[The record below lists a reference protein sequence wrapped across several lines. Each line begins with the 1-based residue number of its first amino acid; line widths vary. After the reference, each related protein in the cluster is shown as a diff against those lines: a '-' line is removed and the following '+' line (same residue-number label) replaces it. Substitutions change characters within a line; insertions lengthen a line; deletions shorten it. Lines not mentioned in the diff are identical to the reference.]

1 VTNAASSPPEPGF
14 EQIDDELCRSFQ
26 THLEVI
32 GRRWNSGIMLAA
44 VRGASR
50 FSEYRAMVAGIS
62 DRLLSQR
69 LRELEYEQLIERTV
83 IPTTPVQVRYRPT
96 DRGRD
101 LLRTLQP
108 LVGYAHKYEG
118 ADAVVTPLHSLSVS
132 D

>member
-1 VTNAASSPPEPGF
+1 VTNAASSLPEPGF

-32 GRRWNSGIMLAA
+32 GRRWNSGILLAA
-44 VRGASR
+44 VRGATR

-69 LRELEYEQLIERTV
+69 LRELESEHLIERTV
-83 IPTTPVQVRYRPT
+83 FPTTPVQVHYRPT

-101 LLRTLQP
+101 LLRILQP
-108 LVGYAHKYEG
+108 LVGYAYKYEG
-118 ADAVVTPLHSLSVS
+118 ADAVVTRIRSRSVS
-132 D
+132 S